1 MHWILKNPKL
11 KFANFSNLEFGIF
24 KLQNWSL
31 PTFQTWSLEFSNST
45 KFENSQTSSL
55 FGRFPNKLPKFG
67 HSANKHKREMCVW
80 ELANFK
86 FANLKFAN
94 FKFGNFANKHQ
105 TQTQTSRS
113 LQTSNL
119 KLKFEILPEC
129 WFKQRFGGRGSSNFK
144 FECMNSPDWCPS
156 SATAKPIIAHQ
167 QGSDTTTPLRE
178 RRAGPRPACGQTPLL
193 VVASQW
199 IILYNYKL

>member
-1 MHWILKNPKL
+1 MAKLQVCVWVCLWGSQTNSNFKFEFGNPANFKFTNL
-11 KFANFSNLEFGIF
+11 KFANF
-24 KLQNWSL
+24 
-31 PTFQTWSLEFSNST
+31 
-45 KFENSQTSSL
+45 
-55 FGRFPNKLPKFG
+55 
-67 HSANKHKREMCVW
+67 
-80 ELANFK
+80 
-86 FANLKFAN
+86 KFAN

-113 LQTSNL
+113 LQTSNWNLQTSNL

-144 FECMNSPDWCPS
+144 FECMNLPDWCPS

-178 RRAGPRPACGQTPLL
+178 RRAGPRPACGQTPLP
-193 VVASQW
+193 VVASQSW
-199 IILYNYKL
+199 QLASKTLTARFKNS